1 MPNMQIVYS
10 LRVRLELRKR
20 GIEPL
25 MENVNPYK
33 PELKW
38 WVYEQNEE
46 FLQAFDMI
54 MRMIKKGGKHGRKR
68 K

>member
-10 LRVRLELRKR
+10 LRVRLELRKQ

-33 PELKW
+33 PELKC
-38 WVYEQNEE
+38 WVYEQDEK
-46 FLQAFDMI
+46 FLQAFDAI
-54 MRMIKKGGKHGRKR
+54 MCALKKGGKK
-68 K
+68 KCQN